1 LAGARAAV
9 LLISADFFA
18 SDFIAAEELPP
29 LLEDERKRG
38 LLISGVHIGPSRFD
52 RDRVLS
58 AYQTINS
65 PDRPIESLSKAD
77 QDAVF
82 DALARRI
89 EDLLASSDRSAP
101 PDAGLAVV
109 PLPPKPV
116 RCIGRYEEVQTLIGA
131 LLAGAP
137 TPVLGPAGIGKST
150 VCLEALHDPRV
161 AARFGLAATSS
172 GSMAC
177 TQPETCSPPSG
188 GCSASRRTRR
198 ASAT

>member
-82 DALARRI
+82 DALARRHRG
-89 EDLLASSDRSAP
+89 S
-101 PDAGLAVV
+101 
-109 PLPPKPV
+109 
-116 RCIGRYEEVQTLIGA
+116 
-131 LLAGAP
+131 
-137 TPVLGPAGIGKST
+137 
-150 VCLEALHDPRV
+150 
-161 AARFGLAATSS
+161 ARFVR
-172 GSMAC
+172 
-177 TQPETCSPPSG
+177 PIR
-188 GCSASRRTRR
+188 ASRRWPRRR
-198 ASAT
+198 ATAA